1 MKEDAYFEE
10 DGNDEEGW
18 DGDLPRSRS
27 RKKQEARALEAMGVM
42 LASMGEDV
50 WQKLPLS
57 PELYRALVD
66 VKGIRS
72 HGARKRQEKR
82 IGSLMRHEE
91 TETVAAIARFLEDG
105 ESRKRRE
112 HSRMQY
118 LESLRDR
125 LASGNEGLAENL
137 ARHPGLERN
146 HFLFLVDQAVRE
158 KTTGKPK
165 GSRRTLFRYLNE
177 RLDGE
182 GLDLVDGF
190 LSDE

>member
-1 MKEDAYFEE
+1 MEEINFDEGRNFEE
-10 DGNDEEGW
+10 DWDE
-18 DGDLPRSRS
+18 DVPRSRS
-27 RKKQEARALEAMGVM
+27 RKKQEAKALEAMGVI
-42 LASMGEDV
+42 LATMGEDV
-50 WQKLPLS
+50 WQELPLS

-66 VKGIRS
+66 LKEIRS

-82 IGSLMRHEE
+82 IGTLMRHEE
-91 TETVAAIARFLEDG
+91 TETIAAIARFLEDG

-112 HSRMQY
+112 HSRTQY

-125 LASGNEGLAENL
+125 LAAGNEGLAEKL
-137 ARHPGLERN
+137 ARHPGLEKN